1 MLTPEYLQGVPD
13 PLVELYAQAEADILA
28 DMARRINGFD
38 MFIPSAQYQMQKL
51 EEMGVLRSEIISKL
65 GKLTGKSERE
75 LAEIMRAAGLE
86 ALSSDEKIYK
96 IAGVAT
102 AEHGKLSPAAL
113 KVLQAGFEKTNGLF
127 TNLTKTTANTATKQ
141 FERALDR
148 AYMQVSS
155 GAFTSGE
162 AVKSAV
168 KSLAE
173 QGIEAITYPSG
184 HKDTIETAVRRAVIT
199 GVNQTCL
206 KMQEARADELG
217 CDLVETT
224 AHPGARPTHAE
235 WQGQIFSRSG
245 KSRKYPDF
253 VQVTGYGTG
262 EGLGGWNCSHS
273 FSPYFEGMPRT
284 YTPEMLESYQAK
296 DYEYNGEKMTLYE
309 AQQKQREIE
318 RNLRRWKRENLAMKA
333 AGQDTTQSAKK
344 ISEWQARQKDFLSQT
359 GLKRQ
364 PGREQIA
371 GWDRSEAA
379 SAVAQANRPETKAL
393 HDFKIGR
400 SAGAKAKNYEVID
413 RESGIVYHF
422 LEGSKIQN
430 AEIFAGAGVRKPLR
444 PEVAEGLAEQFGGKP
459 SDWQHAK
466 GFAELSADELESR
479 LAEVHWFQAKNI
491 GKVKFFVKRWMD
503 E

>member
-1 MLTPEYLQGVPD
+1 MLTPEYLQSVPD

-51 EEMGVLRSEIISKL
+51 EEMGVLRSEIVSKL
-65 GKLTGKSERE
+65 RKLTGKSERE
-75 LAEIMRAAGLE
+75 LAEIMRAAGME
-86 ALSSDEKIYK
+86 ALATDEKIYK
-96 IAGVAT
+96 AAGLAAT
-102 AEHGKLSPAAL
+102 EPGKLSPAARS
-113 KVLQAGFEKTNGLF
+113 VLRAGLEKTNGLF
-127 TNLTKTTANTATKQ
+127 TNLTKTTANTATRQ

-155 GAFTSGE
+155 GAFTSEE
-162 AVKSAV
+162 AVKQAV

-173 QGIEAITYPSG
+173 KGVESITYPSG
-184 HKDTIETAVRRAVIT
+184 HKDTMEVAVRRAVIT

-217 CDLVETT
+217 VDLVETT

-245 KSRKYPDF
+245 KSKKYPDF
-253 VQVTGYGTG
+253 VKVTGYGTG

-273 FSPYFEGMPRT
+273 FAPYIEGMPRT
-284 YTPEMLESYQAK
+284 YTHEMLKSYQAK

-333 AGQDTTQSAKK
+333 AKLDTTQSAKK
-344 ISEWQARQKDFLSQT
+344 IAEWQERQRDFLNQT

-364 PGREQIA
+364 TGREQIA
-371 GWDRSEAA
+371 GWNRSHAGKASYDAKILRKMEADA
-379 SAVAQANRPETKAL
+379 IMKAQSSLPKKLALPDCELQET
-393 HDFKIGR
+393 IG
-400 SAGAKAKNYEVID
+400 
-413 RESGIVYHF
+413 
-422 LEGSKIQN
+422 
-430 AEIFAGAGVRKPLR
+430 
-444 PEVAEGLAEQFGGKP
+444 GLEQFGITGIVPKGATLTDVYSMAGPGTKNQVNDWRRLYNLYGGDPSKWSKQSGEVLTENYRYIIHWYERDGIQVEGKIK
-459 SDWQHAK
+459 D
-466 GFAELSADELESR
+466 
-479 LAEVHWFQAKNI
+479 
-491 GKVKFFVKRWMD
+491 VK
-503 E
+503 